1 MGDAYDAA
9 ARKAVD
15 GFEEGLSFGKLFEKS
30 LRSTLGR
37 KSSVKS
43 WLEDI
48 QKSFETD
55 LKGKIESLTEEG
67 ADHFLE
73 GLHQLLTYLVDEL
86 DEVKGHRLHQDD
98 LLLKIDRRRQDVIA
112 TVRSKMAETV
122 MENIFKEGTLQ
133 NSDRLAPSLMGG
145 SALTAIGA
153 LVLTV
158 THGLFFDITGGLL
171 TGIGLFL
178 AGGVL
183 FIKKGRLVQ
192 QFKQGLEEGKARFEA
207 ELTERLSQR
216 LDLIYD
222 DIDRK
227 FLPLYEYV
235 SQEEQRIAPLLDGLE
250 DFRRRGR
257 ELAAAVSTKLDM

>member
-1 MGDAYDAA
+1 VERFD
-9 ARKAVD
+9 
-15 GFEEGLSFGKLFEKS
+15 EGLSFAKLFGKS
-30 LRSTLGR
+30 IRATLGR
-37 KSSVKS
+37 KTSVKA

-48 QKSFETD
+48 QKSFEAD
-55 LKGKIESLTEEG
+55 LKEKIESLTEEG
-67 ADHFLE
+67 ADHFLD
-73 GLHQLLTYLVDEL
+73 GLHQLLTYLLDEL

-112 TVRSKMAETV
+112 TVRTKMAETA
-122 MENIFKEGTLQ
+122 MEDLFAENTLR
-133 NSDRLAPSLMGG
+133 NSNRLAPSLMGG

-153 LVLTV
+153 LVLAV

-171 TGIGLFL
+171 TGTGLLL

-183 FIKKGRLVQ
+183 FIKKGRLLQ

-235 SQEEQRIAPLLDGLE
+235 SQEQQRITPLLAGLE
-250 DFRRRGR
+250 DFRRRHN
-257 ELAAAVSTKLDM
+257 ELTASVSTELNIP